1 VTVSSLSQSDQA
13 LVDSVLDQ
21 LEPTARARALRAPQR
36 IVDEGSAYRVVL
48 RGLEIAVRIAR
59 DSGTRALMEQR
70 QHLVDALPPLGVRVP
85 SSLTPVVTVGQRSA
99 VGVVAVSG
107 APVMHGTVD
116 GQELARL
123 LTTLQR
129 VDLGPLR
136 PLLAPPL
143 QFCGGTTWHRVQ
155 HELVIPRLRPEA
167 RDRARRAVDALHELP
182 ADETDVLSHGDLG
195 GANLLWNDGRISGV
209 IDWDLA
215 SASDRSTDIA
225 TLALWFGDQSMR
237 VVATERDL
245 ERARIR
251 QRTFAL
257 QQVAFSL
264 LAQRAE
270 HEIDDMV
277 ARVEPWMARF
287 EHP

>member
-1 VTVSSLSQSDQA
+1 
-13 LVDSVLDQ
+13 
-21 LEPTARARALRAPQR
+21 
-36 IVDEGSAYRVVL
+36 
-48 RGLEIAVRIAR
+48 
-59 DSGTRALMEQR
+59 M
-70 QHLVDALPPLGVRVP
+70 
-85 SSLTPVVTVGQRSA
+85 
-99 VGVVAVSG
+99 
-107 APVMHGTVD
+107 D

-143 QFCGGTTWHRVQ
+143 QFCGGATWYRVQ
-155 HELVIPRLRPEA
+155 LELVIPRLRSDD
-167 RDRARRAVDALHELP
+167 RDRARRAVDALHDLAAE
-182 ADETDVLSHGDLG
+182 ETDVLSHGDLG

-225 TLALWFGDQSMR
+225 TLALWFGDQTMR
-237 VVATERDL
+237 AVATERDL

-264 LAQRAE
+264 LAQRPAQ
-270 HEIDDMV
+270 EIDEMV
-277 ARVEPWMARF
+277 ARVEPWMTRF
-287 EHP
+287 EQS